1 MSRQL
6 ILHIGYPKT
15 GTTALQSFWHLN
27 AAFLRD
33 NALLYPQAGRVHTAH
48 YGYSYR
54 LGLHDGDTRFDV
66 SELDEM
72 ISCLRAEMD
81 QNGVNR
87 ALLSSEVFIKAADP
101 ETVRT
106 VFEGFDVKILVYL
119 RRHDHLLESGYSQ
132 SVRSSPSPPWD
143 SSIGSFILHQ
153 LGAGQFSYDYLAL
166 LRRWSEV
173 FGKSNMMIRA
183 YQEAREHDLFADSL
197 LALGIASRGKLR
209 MPGRLNSALSYAALC
224 VIDAVHRA
232 GVPQAYRRAIVDRL
246 IVADRAGGTGSRPAL
261 LSPNDRAALV
271 ARYREVYAAIA
282 RDYLGRA
289 DGVLFTEP
297 APQRDPAWR
306 APTPPDPITVSTML
320 LKAAA
325 AIAATG

>member
-183 YQEAREHDLFADSL
+183 LRRFAPCSRYRVARRAAYARAAQQRPVLCGALRHRRRSPSRRAASLQARNRGPADRRRPRWGHWEPPC
-197 LALGIASRGKLR
+197 LALS
-209 MPGRLNSALSYAALC
+209 
-224 VIDAVHRA
+224 
-232 GVPQAYRRAIVDRL
+232 
-246 IVADRAGGTGSRPAL
+246 
-261 LSPNDRAALV
+261 
-271 ARYREVYAAIA
+271 
-282 RDYLGRA
+282 
-289 DGVLFTEP
+289 
-297 APQRDPAWR
+297 
-306 APTPPDPITVSTML
+306 
-320 LKAAA
+320 
-325 AIAATG
+325 